1 MSAPPDKEYT
11 EMNIMMVAAVAGQGV
26 NPALPSQEGMLFCL
40 FLGIAGMML
49 LTAAGLMVRRE
60 APRGA
65 VRYARSHRR
74 TNGL

>member
-11 EMNIMMVAAVAGQGV
+11 EMNIMMVAAAAGHGI

-60 APRGA
+60 APRHA